1 MSDNVE
7 QAAKILP
14 AEVIT
19 AATVTVEQVD
29 KAKVQARIAR
39 LEHLLMIAGHEAEC
53 PACNGEAWPL
63 RPPKTVKGLR

>member
-1 MSDNVE
+1 MAWVADVN
-7 QAAKILP
+7 IY
-14 AEVIT
+14 
-19 AATVTVEQVD
+19 ATD
-29 KAKVQARIAR
+29 VQARIAR

>member
-1 MSDNVE
+1 M
-7 QAAKILP
+7 IY
-14 AEVIT
+14 
-19 AATVTVEQVD
+19 ATD
-29 KAKVQARIAR
+29 VQARIAR

>member
-1 MSDNVE
+1 MSGALAF
-7 QAAKILP
+7 AALALALGATWRRRP
-14 AEVIT
+14 APNIY
-19 AATVTVEQVD
+19 ATD
-29 KAKVQARIAR
+29 VQARIAR